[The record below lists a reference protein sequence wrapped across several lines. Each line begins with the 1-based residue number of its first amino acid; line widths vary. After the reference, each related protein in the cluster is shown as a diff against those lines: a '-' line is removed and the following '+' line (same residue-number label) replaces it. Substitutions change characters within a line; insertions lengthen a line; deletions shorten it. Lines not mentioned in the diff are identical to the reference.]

1 MTAYIQKSTVANP
14 VFTDASLSDLLV
26 FTTSNNKILFG
37 QEGSSNSTMN
47 ITNTGVHLTKSMG
60 FSNSSNVFSFN
71 IDQPSYLN
79 IVGAGLM
86 VGGTQLIAS
95 DGTFNT
101 SLITLGGGGSNP
113 VAGADIIDGS
123 ITTVKLA
130 PWAAASNIASATLDG
145 TVLID
150 GTVTTAKLAPW
161 AAASNISSATLSGT
175 VLIDGTVT
183 TAKLAPW
190 AAASNISSATLSGTV
205 IIDGTVTTA
214 KLAPWAS
221 ASNIA
226 TGTLSGSALIDGSV
240 NSNQLADAS
249 VVFAKLSSALQSDVT
264 QSIATYSNLSHLAK
278 NAVDTVD
285 YLNMMYAFFYAL

>member
-161 AAASNISSATLSGT
+161 AAASNISSATLSG
-175 VLIDGTVT
+175 
-183 TAKLAPW
+183 
-190 AAASNISSATLSGTV
+190 
-205 IIDGTVTTA
+205 
-214 KLAPWAS
+214 
-221 ASNIA
+221 
-226 TGTLSGSALIDGSV
+226 SALIDGSV

>member
-161 AAASNISSATLSGT
+161 AAASNISSATLSGS
-175 VLIDGTVT
+175 VLVDASVT

-190 AAASNISSATLSGTV
+190 AAASNISSA
-205 IIDGTVTTA
+205 
-214 KLAPWAS
+214 
-221 ASNIA
+221 
-226 TGTLSGSALIDGSV
+226 TLSGSALIDGSV